1 MVLAAAYTTRMATWQ
16 MCPYS
21 QLANMIAE
29 EDAEGERGGEVGT
42 RRGNE
47 AEPAS
52 SANRPVR
59 DLPATL
65 NLVPRATGAA
75 AAIVGCLVLAGWIL
89 DAGVLKRIIPG
100 LVAMNPATAMAFIL
114 VGVSLWLLR
123 SGEVSRSAR
132 RISRGLAVVVALV
145 GLTKIVQI
153 VFGWEFGVD
162 QLLFPEKLE
171 LEAKVV
177 GIPNRMAPNTALNFL
192 LVGCP
197 LFLIDWR
204 TRSGRW
210 PAQYLVAVGMVATLL
225 AVIGYGY
232 GVQAFYGVT
241 SYIPMALH
249 TALTFLLL
257 FVGILLARPE
267 HGLMSVVLSDS
278 MGGVMARRLLPPA
291 VLVPALIG
299 WVRLEGQQA
308 GLYGTGLGAALFVVA
323 VVAFFVVMIL
333 LSVRLLHHSDNERKL
348 AEQGHRQAK
357 ETAEA
362 ANMAKS
368 EFLANMSH
376 EIRTPMN
383 GVIGMTG
390 LLMDTDL
397 SEEQRE
403 YAETVRTSGENLL
416 TIINDILD
424 FSKIEAGKLDLEKM
438 DFDLVRM
445 VEETA
450 DMLAER
456 AHGKDLELASIVE
469 ADVPT
474 ALRGDAGR
482 VRQILVNL
490 LGNAVKFTERGEIVL
505 SVGVEE
511 EKEAAGKALV
521 RFEIKDTGIGMTDE
535 QRSRLFRSFTQ
546 ADAST
551 TRKSGGTGLG
561 LTIYKQLVELMG
573 GEIGV
578 ESEPGEGSTFWFAV
592 PFEKQRQEGEPPTRY
607 LTGHGGRTDLRDL
620 RVLVVDDNETN
631 RRIVHEQ
638 IASWGMENESA
649 ADGYGALA
657 LLEKAARAGTPYDLA
672 ILDMQM
678 PGMDGMELSSRI
690 KADPR
695 LAQTRL
701 VLLTSMG
708 LAGES
713 ERALRAGFTAALT
726 KPVKQSKLFDVLVGV
741 MDAVPVEGDV
751 RVENARAEGV
761 RAEGVRA
768 EVARAA
774 EEAGAGAKAGGNAG
788 RRLWRA
794 HVLGAEDNQ
803 INQKVAVKML
813 ERLGYRADVAADGLE
828 ALEALSSI
836 PHAAVLMDVQMPEMG
851 GYEATAEIRRREEG
865 QGRRTSIIA
874 MTANAMQGDREQ
886 AIGAGMDDYVP
897 KPVKPEE
904 LEAVLARWV
913 SEEREPEE
921 KVTVSES
928 EDGPVEEGSEE
939 DFLDR
944 SVLAGLRE
952 LQEEGEPDIL
962 GELIGLFLAD
972 VPPRL
977 VALREAAEAGN
988 AHSVERIAHN
998 LKGSSGN
1005 MGAIGMEALCKGLE
1019 ETGRSKD
1026 LTTTPARIYR
1036 LEEEFARVRVAF
1048 DKELQES

>member
-1 MVLAAAYTTRMATWQ
+1 
-16 MCPYS
+16 
-21 QLANMIAE
+21 
-29 EDAEGERGGEVGT
+29 VGT

-47 AEPAS
+47 AEPAD

-65 NLVPRATGAA
+65 NLAPRATGAA

-89 DAGVLKRIIPG
+89 DADVLKRIIPG

-114 VGVSLWLLR
+114 VGVSLWMLR

-171 LEAKVV
+171 LEAKLV

-192 LVGCP
+192 LVGCS

-210 PAQYLVAVGMVATLL
+210 PAQYFAAVGMVATLL

-249 TALTFLLL
+249 TALTFLVL
-257 FVGILLARPE
+257 FVGTLLARPE

-291 VLVPALIG
+291 VLIPALIG

-333 LSVRLLHHSDNERKL
+333 LSAQLLHHSDNERKL

-357 ETAEA
+357 ESAEA
-362 ANMAKS
+362 ANRAKS

-390 LLMDTDL
+390 LLLDTDL
-397 SEEQRE
+397 DADQRDF
-403 YAETVRTSGENLL
+403 AGTIKTSGENLL

-490 LGNAVKFTERGEIVL
+490 LGNAVKFTESGEVVL

-511 EKEAAGKALV
+511 EKEAVGQASV

-535 QRSRLFRSFTQ
+535 QRASLFQSFTQ
-546 ADAST
+546 ADSST
-551 TRKSGGTGLG
+551 TRKYGGTGLG
-561 LTIYKQLVELMG
+561 LAISKQLVELMG
-573 GEIGV
+573 GKIGV

-607 LTGHGGRTDLRDL
+607 LTGHSGRTDLRDL

-638 IASWGMENESA
+638 IASWGMKNESA
-649 ADGYGALA
+649 ADGHGALA
-657 LLEKAARAGTPYDLA
+657 LLERAASAGTPYDLA

-713 ERALRAGFTAALT
+713 ERALSGGFRGGAH
-726 KPVKQSKLFDVLVGV
+726 Q
-741 MDAVPVEGDV
+741 
-751 RVENARAEGV
+751 AR
-761 RAEGVRA
+761 
-768 EVARAA
+768 
-774 EEAGAGAKAGGNAG
+774 
-788 RRLWRA
+788 
-794 HVLGAEDNQ
+794 
-803 INQKVAVKML
+803 
-813 ERLGYRADVAADGLE
+813 
-828 ALEALSSI
+828 
-836 PHAAVLMDVQMPEMG
+836 
-851 GYEATAEIRRREEG
+851 
-865 QGRRTSIIA
+865 
-874 MTANAMQGDREQ
+874 
-886 AIGAGMDDYVP
+886 
-897 KPVKPEE
+897 
-904 LEAVLARWV
+904 EAV
-913 SEEREPEE
+913 
-921 KVTVSES
+921 
-928 EDGPVEEGSEE
+928 
-939 DFLDR
+939 
-944 SVLAGLRE
+944 
-952 LQEEGEPDIL
+952 Q
-962 GELIGLFLAD
+962 
-972 VPPRL
+972 
-977 VALREAAEAGN
+977 AL
-988 AHSVERIAHN
+988 
-998 LKGSSGN
+998 
-1005 MGAIGMEALCKGLE
+1005 
-1019 ETGRSKD
+1019 
-1026 LTTTPARIYR
+1026 
-1036 LEEEFARVRVAF
+1036 
-1048 DKELQES
+1048 